1 MNTLQRTSQFVSSVA
16 TPAAA
21 RSVAIRFSALLLL
34 SLGAIHADAQAVPAA
49 APPSLGFAL
58 PTMAGSLQ
66 YAISVSEI
74 LSSNNFGNSSGVQA
88 GTSLSGDLA
97 FITNSKNDPF
107 SMIFNTGRTW
117 SSSNQPSY
125 SYMNLAMSQVV
136 NAGRW
141 NFVLSDSVSYMPG
154 TASTGLS
161 GVPGVG
167 DLGVTPVQV
176 GADTGQGV
184 LTGYSNRLSNT
195 ASLSVQRQLTGKTAL
210 QGSGSYAASYFLS
223 DVIGS
228 ATGSNAGLDNG
239 SETGSLGLMHRID
252 ARNSV
257 SGTYSYANYTY
268 SGNNFGIKEPG
279 FVSQTVSAQYSH
291 QFTRKLGMSLSAG
304 PQWISINSSVD
315 SHSLNAFVDSSV
327 NYAGQYARTSLAYVR
342 STNGGYGVVGGSTS
356 DSVSFSTSR
365 TFDRAWLFAGTVAYS
380 HTSNLPMAGSLPFTF
395 HTTVVGGQVSR
406 AVVHNLSAYVS
417 YTIGNQSNQGTAPAV
432 DFFSGLTQSAGFG
445 LTYSPG
451 SIHLGRQ

>member
-1 MNTLQRTSQFVSSVA
+1 MKTLQRTSQFVSSVA
-16 TPAAA
+16 TPAAS
-21 RSVAIRFSALLLL
+21 RSVAIRFAPVFLLL
-34 SLGAIHADAQAVPAA
+34 SLGAIHVGAQAVPAA
-49 APPSLGFAL
+49 APPSLGFSL

-66 YAISVSEI
+66 YAVSVSEI

-88 GTSLSGDLA
+88 GTSINGDLA
-97 FITNSKNDPF
+97 FITSSKNDPF

-117 SSSNQPSY
+117 SSSSQPSY
-125 SYMNLAMSQVV
+125 YYMNLAMSQVV

-141 NFVLSDSVSYMPG
+141 NFVLSDSLSYMPG

-161 GVPGVG
+161 GIPGVG
-167 DLGVTPVQV
+167 DLGVTPAQV

-184 LTGYSNRLSNT
+184 LTGYSNRISNT
-195 ASLSVQRQLTGKTAL
+195 ASLSVQRQLTGKTTL
-210 QGSGSYAASYFLS
+210 QGTGSYSASYFLS
-223 DVIGS
+223 DVSGS
-228 ATGSNAGLDNG
+228 TGSNAGLDNG

-257 SGTYSYANYTY
+257 SGTYSYTRYTY
-268 SGNNFGIKEPG
+268 SGNNFGVSEPG

-304 PQWISINSSVD
+304 PQWTSINFSGYSP
-315 SHSLNAFVDSSV
+315 SLSASVDSSV
-327 NYAGQYARTSLAYVR
+327 NYSGQYAHSALAYVR

-365 TFDRAWLFAGTVAYS
+365 TFDRAWLCAGTVAYS
-380 HTSNLPMAGSLPFTF
+380 HTSNLPMAGSLPFSF

-406 AVVHNLSAYVS
+406 AVVRNLSAYAS
-417 YTIGNQSNQGTAPAV
+417 YTIGNQSNQGTATAV

-445 LTYSPG
+445 LTYSPS